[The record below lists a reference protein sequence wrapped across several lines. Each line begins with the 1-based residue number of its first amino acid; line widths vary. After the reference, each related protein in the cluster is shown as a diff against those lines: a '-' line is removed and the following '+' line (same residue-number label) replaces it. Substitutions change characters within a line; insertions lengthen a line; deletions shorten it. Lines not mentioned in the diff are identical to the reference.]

1 MCGVALLAD
10 IISWMMGLLF
20 IIYINAGSEAGC
32 TRAVTMVKTH
42 ILTIV
47 KVRLESLPD
56 FLKYLVVVEPTTH

>member
-1 MCGVALLAD
+1 MFVVSWSLFNINYVWMCAAALLAD

-42 ILTIV
+42 I
-47 KVRLESLPD
+47 D
-56 FLKYLVVVEPTTH
+56 H

>member
-1 MCGVALLAD
+1 MCAGRQQPD

-20 IIYINAGSEAGC
+20 IIYINAGTEAGC

-47 KVRLESLPD
+47 TETGIS
-56 FLKYLVVVEPTTH
+56 T